1 VPEPFRLGSR
11 ELAAQRRD
19 AHPGRQVDGREAEF
33 EPDGVDGEV
42 VGGEA
47 AEAGG
52 LAAPD
57 VVLDA
62 CVPAVTDL
70 QEPRG
75 AATAVRP
82 EGRAV
87 FPSRLPKRY

>member
-1 VPEPFRLGSR
+1 MPEPFRFGSR

-19 AHPGRQVDGREAEF
+19 AHP
-33 EPDGVDGEV
+33 PNV
-42 VGGEA
+42 V
-47 AEAGG
+47 
-52 LAAPD
+52 P
-57 VVLDA
+57 DA

-82 EGRAV
+82 KGRAD
-87 FPSRLPKRY
+87 FSKGIKCP